1 MQAKELP
8 RPAGVLWDDK
18 TTCLWD
24 VRFYPYDA
32 PGEDPV
38 FAATGF
44 QKVYVCRLSK
54 EKTRQIEILR
64 EFNDQSKEKG
74 ELTELNSVE
83 WSQNVENGN
92 PLLCVAGIQPPII
105 KILDVMEDKH
115 TRDLVGHGGSIN
127 DLKISPACPEI
138 LASISEDERIY
149 IWHLGA
155 KYEKKPVAAIF
166 HGAEKGHCLAFH
178 DSGRYLISGWFGTS
192 IQLWALPDL
201 PNENT
206 GTDNVK
212 PSYVPHFKSNEIH
225 ANEVDSIAFYGDLV
239 ISKAALGDVI
249 YIWKITGFNG
259 YLPPPQCNS
268 TADYKDDL
276 FREDEDSSNFHGA
289 TYSVFGPRFQRLM
302 ALRTGR
308 NDLVWIRF
316 GLFHMPQKR
325 PVLAYGSK
333 DGVFHFWDLQRLEEE
348 CRDVEAT
355 REHSPSQQS
364 SRLNSPGKG
373 SMSVNSNG
381 LVRPRNRI
389 ESKSQP
395 YKSPFI
401 PIPAHKSVHM
411 PNKLRQDRYMV
422 RTRAVAWSS
431 GGEWMVSVGQADI
444 DKAGQMGFI
453 FLMNRW
459 I

>member
-1 MQAKELP
+1 MQAKELRARLGTTKRLAFGTSDSTP
-8 RPAGVLWDDK
+8 MTRLAK
-18 TTCLWD
+18 T
-24 VRFYPYDA
+24 
-32 PGEDPV
+32 PV
-38 FAATGF
+38 FAATG
-44 QKVYVCRLSK
+44 LSVPPLE
-54 EKTRQIEILR
+54 EKTGKLKS
-64 EFNDQSKEKG
+64 FAS
-74 ELTELNSVE
+74 LTIKAKKE

-239 ISKAALGDVI
+239 ISKGCVGRRHLHLEDYRVQWLSSSSAVQQPQP
-249 YIWKITGFNG
+249 ITR
-259 YLPPPQCNS
+259 
-268 TADYKDDL
+268 TI
-276 FREDEDSSNFHGA
+276 
-289 TYSVFGPRFQRLM
+289 YSVKTKTPPIFMEQPTQYLALASNVSWLSGLDSTISFG
-302 ALRTGR
+302 
-308 NDLVWIRF
+308 
-316 GLFHMPQKR
+316 
-325 PVLAYGSK
+325 
-333 DGVFHFWDLQRLEEE
+333 
-348 CRDVEAT
+348 
-355 REHSPSQQS
+355 
-364 SRLNSPGKG
+364 
-373 SMSVNSNG
+373 
-381 LVRPRNRI
+381 
-389 ESKSQP
+389 
-395 YKSPFI
+395 
-401 PIPAHKSVHM
+401 
-411 PNKLRQDRYMV
+411 
-422 RTRAVAWSS
+422 
-431 GGEWMVSVGQADI
+431 
-444 DKAGQMGFI
+444 
-453 FLMNRW
+453 
-459 I
+459 